1 MRRAAGSAGKDA
13 PDRRLHHRH
22 HKESTKSGPP
32 PQKVGEEMRCKKSD
46 CFSCPYPDC
55 INDYVKPI
63 RRPSAESARR
73 KNEKRSALIAERR
86 ASGVCTSCGGKI
98 TDTRFRMCAACRE
111 KARRYKEQELR
122 KKGVK
127 PRELLDGV
135 TLCQKCGK
143 FPPRE
148 PFSLCERCYKSSIE
162 HLAKTPTHNGK
173 KPDTFFARF
182 NEVFYADQKQAARP

>member
-1 MRRAAGSAGKDA
+1 
-13 PDRRLHHRH
+13 
-22 HKESTKSGPP
+22 
-32 PQKVGEEMRCKKSD
+32 MRCKKSD

-55 INDYVKPI
+55 INDYVKPT
-63 RRPSAESARR
+63 RRLSAESARR
-73 KNEKRSALIAERR
+73 KIEKRSALIAERR

-122 KKGVK
+122 EKGVK

-143 FPPRE
+143 FPPKE
-148 PFSLCERCYKSSIE
+148 PFKLCERCYESSME